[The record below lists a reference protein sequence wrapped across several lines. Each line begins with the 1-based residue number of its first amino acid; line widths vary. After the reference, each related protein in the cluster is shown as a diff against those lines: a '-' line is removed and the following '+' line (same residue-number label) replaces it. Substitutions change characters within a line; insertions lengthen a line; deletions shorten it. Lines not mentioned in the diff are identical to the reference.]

1 MGQAPLSSTFSQ
13 HLFKFMSIEPVML
26 SDHLILCCHFLLLP
40 SVFPYIRAFLNES
53 ALCISWPKYCSFS
66 FSISPSNEYT
76 GWISFRIDWFDLLAV
91 QGTLKSLLQYHSSK
105 ASILWCSAFFKVQL
119 SYPYMITGKAVTLT
133 ICTFVSKVMSGQ
145 GYGFFSGHV
154 WM

>member
-76 GWISFRIDWFDLLAV
+76 GCISFRIDWFDLLP
-91 QGTLKSLLQYHSSK
+91 
-105 ASILWCSAFFKVQL
+105 
-119 SYPYMITGKAVTLT
+119 YPYMITGKAVTLN
-133 ICTFVSKVMSGQ
+133 ICTFVSKVMSLLFNVLSRFVIAFLPG
-145 GYGFFSGHV
+145 SKCLLIS
-154 WM
+154 